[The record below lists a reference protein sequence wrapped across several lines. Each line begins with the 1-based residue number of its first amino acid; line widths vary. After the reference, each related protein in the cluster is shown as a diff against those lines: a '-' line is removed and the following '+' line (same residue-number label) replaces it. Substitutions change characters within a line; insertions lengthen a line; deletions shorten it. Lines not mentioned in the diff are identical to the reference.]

1 MEKSKARKKVAQA
14 ASQKGL
20 KAQFRTKSSGFSD
33 DVRILNAST
42 GKVIAQ
48 GTLSMN
54 SSRTGYVDS
63 DVNRVCSQ
71 IKQLQAMN
79 SAYAGQTNASSSRR
93 RRKMNCSEDSD
104 TDDLKGDDAN
114 FVDDVESIIT
124 DPDGNEITVN
134 DMLVVQD
141 PETKEISLFVPTEDD
156 DTVPENVT
164 VIGKV
169 CPADDAAVLDSSRRY
184 KKINAS
190 RNVTF
195 DAMTMKEAADEL
207 GKFDDEVNDI
217 YSLLSEGEQQLHG
230 KFVGLS
236 PDTDDDYPYIY
247 SINGVPTRCTWFS
260 DNGHLAW
267 CTESEGTPFR

>member
-1 MEKSKARKKVAQA
+1 MEKSKARKEVAQA

-20 KAQFRTKSSGFSD
+20 KAQFRTESSRFHD

-48 GTLSMN
+48 GTLLLN

-63 DVNRVCSQ
+63 DVNKVCSQ
-71 IKQLQAMN
+71 INQLQATN
-79 SAYAGQTNASSSRR
+79 SAYARQTNISSSRHR
-93 RRKMNCSEDSD
+93 KKMNCSQDSD
-104 TDDLKGDDAN
+104 TDNLKGDDAN

-124 DPDGNEITVN
+124 DSDGNEITVN

-156 DTVPENVT
+156 DAVPENVT

-184 KKINAS
+184 VKI
-190 RNVTF
+190 V
-195 DAMTMKEAADEL
+195 D
-207 GKFDDEVNDI
+207 
-217 YSLLSEGEQQLHG
+217 
-230 KFVGLS
+230 
-236 PDTDDDYPYIY
+236 
-247 SINGVPTRCTWFS
+247 
-260 DNGHLAW
+260 
-267 CTESEGTPFR
+267 